1 MAWYRGVCLPSAFIL
16 LGGKKGST
24 YRRMIC
30 ELKKEKSLD
39 KRSEQHPNVWK
50 FVELLQ
56 SEELHASIK
65 FERINDDTLKLRGRK
80 RVDLVRDLEITTAK
94 NVYLQSDSIDTMDDL
109 EHYLNTVK
117 QLVQQF

>member
-1 MAWYRGVCLPSAFIL
+1 MRAR
-16 LGGKKGST
+16 
-24 YRRMIC
+24 
-30 ELKKEKSLD
+30 
-39 KRSEQHPNVWK
+39 K

-80 RVDLVRDLEITTAK
+80 RVDLVRDLAITTAK
-94 NVYLQSDSIDTMDDL
+94 NVYLQSDSIDTMEDL